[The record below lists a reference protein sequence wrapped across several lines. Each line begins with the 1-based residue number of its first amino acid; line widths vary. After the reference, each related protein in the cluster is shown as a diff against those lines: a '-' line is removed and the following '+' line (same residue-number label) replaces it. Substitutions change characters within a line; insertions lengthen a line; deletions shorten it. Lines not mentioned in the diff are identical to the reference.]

1 MKTIL
6 ITGATDGIGLETA
19 KMLAKEGHNLFLHG
33 RSQGKLDNVKG
44 ALEAQFPTSSIT
56 VLQADLSLF
65 DDVKK
70 LAEELKAN
78 TDRLDILINNAGV
91 FSIENPITAAGLDAR
106 FMVNTI

>member
-1 MKTIL
+1 M
-6 ITGATDGIGLETA
+6 
-19 KMLAKEGHNLFLHG
+19 
-33 RSQGKLDNVKG
+33 DNVKG
-44 ALEAQFPTSSIT
+44 ALEAQFPKSSIT

-70 LAEELKAN
+70 LIVELKAKTN
-78 TDRLDILINNAGV
+78 CLDVLINNAGV